1 MSTRRTR
8 SRSKGVQQRQPPV
21 DAARPTETRT
31 GTPEDARAKAVR
43 ELMSPGAQRLRLVG
57 ELGRLDAALRP
68 LVVQAVHAGVPY
80 RRIAELTN
88 ISRATVARWSKHV
101 PGA

>member
-8 SRSKGVQQRQPPV
+8 HRSKGVQQHQPRV
-21 DAARPTETRT
+21 TAAPTAHAPA
-31 GTPEDARAKAVR
+31 GTPEDARAEAVR
-43 ELMSPGAQRLRLVG
+43 GLMAPGEQRLRLVA
-57 ELGRLDAALRP
+57 ELDRLDTALWP

-88 ISRATVARWSKHV
+88 ISRATVARWGKQD
-101 PGA
+101 PEA